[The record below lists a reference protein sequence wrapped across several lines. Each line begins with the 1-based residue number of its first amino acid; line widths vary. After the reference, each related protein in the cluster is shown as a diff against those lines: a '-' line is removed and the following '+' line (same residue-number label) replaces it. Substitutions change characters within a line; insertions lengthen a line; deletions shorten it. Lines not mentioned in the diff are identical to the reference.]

1 VRAASSLRVPRSRQ
15 LYWGAVFGLL
25 LLASLCSLAV
35 FLFSA
40 DWLKTAGALP
50 VALHSGLRAD
60 YSADLRGL
68 KPLALSMGLIGE
80 AARDQQ
86 PGATNPLPAL
96 EILLQTPVAW
106 VTSTGTSPTAGPPT
120 QPATATSPASGV
132 TQPAPSATAGAT
144 QAPTATLLPTLTF
157 TATYTLTVTPSAV
170 QPTLAPP
177 TRTQPPPTD
186 TRPPSVTR
194 PPTSTPTQPPPPT
207 ATNTPRPPT
216 QPPPT
221 AYPPPAT
228 VPPTPNPYP

>member
-1 VRAASSLRVPRSRQ
+1 MRAASSLRVPRSRQ
-15 LYWGAVFGLL
+15 LYWAAVFGLL

-35 FLFSA
+35 YLFSA
-40 DWLKTAGALP
+40 DWLNTAGTQP

-80 AARDQQ
+80 AARDRQ

-106 VTSTGTSPTAGPPT
+106 VTPTGASPTYVPPT
-120 QPATATSPASGV
+120 QPATATLPVSGV
-132 TQPAPSATAGAT
+132 TPPVSSPAPSATKAS
-144 QAPTATLLPTLTF
+144 TATLPPTLTPTPTF
-157 TATYTLTVTPSAV
+157 TATLTSTMR
-170 QPTLAPP
+170 PTQAPP
-177 TRTQPPPTD
+177 THTQPPPTE

-194 PPTSTPTQPPPPT
+194 PPTSTPSQP
-207 ATNTPRPPT
+207 
-216 QPPPT
+216 PPPT